1 MLLNTHLL
9 SLFHLVLANV
19 AKSVPSLVIIP
30 QTPPEIV
37 DGHVVLVVGVVR
49 LARRPAGE
57 GVHVRPIGPLPD
69 PLLLGVGAPT
79 QARAQDLEEVQA
91 SEETKA
97 LVAWSGMEARSRSPA
112 SAMFSAA
119 SLQYQRASHQ
129 NARWGKNL

>member
-9 SLFHLVLANV
+9 SLLHLVLANV
-19 AKSVPSLVIIP
+19 AKSVPALVIIP

-97 LVAWSGMEARSRSPA
+97 LVAWSGMEARSLSSA